1 MGLQT
6 SSSGGMS
13 VGRVFAL
20 VLLVVVATSAEPT
33 SAPLVN
39 EIVRALT
46 AVREALSGNF
56 VVWF

>member
-1 MGLQT
+1 
-6 SSSGGMS
+6 MS
-13 VGRVFAL
+13 VGWVFAL
-20 VLLVVVATSAEPT
+20 ALLEVFATSAEPT
-33 SAPLVN
+33 STPLVA

>member
-1 MGLQT
+1 
-6 SSSGGMS
+6 MS
-13 VGRVFAL
+13 VGWVFAL
-20 VLLVVVATSAEPT
+20 ALLVVIATSAEPA

-56 VVWF
+56 VVRF